1 MLKSLTESSPDSL
14 YQSISSVQAG
24 NVEEENECIRNY
36 YPFIRKTV
44 SGVCKRF
51 IHPGADEEFSIG
63 LLAFREALHQ
73 FEPNKGT
80 SFLAFARLV
89 IKRRIIDYIRREQR
103 RIKAVSLDYR
113 DEERESLENAA
124 EVIVS
129 LNKYR
134 QKVENEARKEELQM
148 LTRKLE
154 KFNVSLSEI
163 AAQRPLH
170 GDARQN
176 MVRVA
181 RSIYGNE
188 AVLNA
193 IYTKQR
199 MPMNQI
205 MEIVDMSRKTIERNR
220 KYILALVIIMTEK
233 YQYLYEYVK

>member
-1 MLKSLTESSPDSL
+1 MLKSLTEASPTSL
-14 YQSISSVQAG
+14 HQSIISVQAG
-24 NVEEENECIRNY
+24 NIEEENECITNY

-51 IHPGADEEFSIG
+51 IHPGTDEEFSIG

-103 RIKAVSLDYR
+103 RVQAVSLDYR
-113 DEERESLENAA
+113 DEQKESLENAA

-129 LNKYR
+129 LNRYR
-134 QKVENEARKEELQM
+134 QKIENEARKEELLM
-148 LTRKLE
+148 LEEKLAL
-154 KFNVSLSEI
+154 FHVSLSEV
-163 AAQRPLH
+163 AEQRPLH
-170 GDARQN
+170 CDARQN

-181 RSIYGNE
+181 KRIYE
-188 AVLNA
+188 HKAVLNK
-193 IYTKQR
+193 IYTKKR
-199 MPMNQI
+199 LPMNQL

-220 KYILALVIIMTEK
+220 KYILALVIVMTEG
-233 YQYLYEYVK
+233 YQHLYEYVK